1 MKKWYD
7 EEYEFTVEVTSLLHS
22 DTTEHYCRNGEEVG
36 DKYTCTYGCPVNKDG
51 YGICSKAM
59 MMLYPLMEAVR
70 SGGDLENLGGDG
82 KYSKTIVCP
91 DGCVMFKLTATPLGN
106 ENFHKGGF
114 WTYPDETV
122 LILKYT
128 MSGYSIHHHWLSL
141 GQRGSIYNA
150 FLIFAKENMEHLSSL
165 GYDARIGAIC
175 WMQGESDTTQ
185 AKADRYFDN
194 QSAFV
199 SYLREDL
206 EPYAEDG
213 GIYFIDAGISNGP
226 YCEPGYPTVNE
237 AKRRFSE
244 LSPLNI
250 YFSTIDAGLTTVN
263 EPEGDPD
270 WGHYDALCELELGR
284 IFAKHVIESYR
295 ER

>member
-1 MKKWYD
+1 MLLKNGLINIAYNDYIDGLKIPEDLCMKKWYD

-51 YGICSKAM
+51 YGICSKTM

-122 LILKYT
+122 
-128 MSGYSIHHHWLSL
+128 
-141 GQRGSIYNA
+141 
-150 FLIFAKENMEHLSSL
+150 
-165 GYDARIGAIC
+165 
-175 WMQGESDTTQ
+175 
-185 AKADRYFDN
+185 
-194 QSAFV
+194 
-199 SYLREDL
+199 
-206 EPYAEDG
+206 
-213 GIYFIDAGISNGP
+213 
-226 YCEPGYPTVNE
+226 
-237 AKRRFSE
+237 
-244 LSPLNI
+244 
-250 YFSTIDAGLTTVN
+250 
-263 EPEGDPD
+263 
-270 WGHYDALCELELGR
+270 
-284 IFAKHVIESYR
+284 
-295 ER
+295 